1 MLVGTVNFTF
11 KDAKGKESFTKI
23 RIPSTF
29 TFVQY
34 KAFGAAAAQVVAN
47 LSTAEIT
54 EVSVSLGID
63 ISGLGLNTVAAQ
75 FSDWFNKAFIQANNA
90 ISGLL
95 GKFNIP
101 TYDDIHNSTGSKNL
115 DPTDTDVIALMTL
128 IEDGVTVGGSLVFPV
143 TVRDE
148 ALSTVTI
155 AVENF
160 RKS

>member
-11 KDAKGKESFTKI
+11 KDAKGKESFTRI

-29 TFVQY
+29 TFAQY
-34 KAFGAAAAQVVAN
+34 KLFGASAAQIMVDM
-47 LSTAEIT
+47 STAELT
-54 EVSVSLGID
+54 EVSISIGID

-75 FSDWFNKAFIQANNA
+75 FSDWFNKAYIQAVNGV
-90 ISGLL
+90 SGLL

-101 TYDDIHNSTGSKNL
+101 TYDDSHNSTGSKTL

-148 ALSTVTI
+148 ALTTVTI
-155 AVENF
+155 AEEAF

>member
-11 KDAKGKESFTKI
+11 KDAKGKESFTRI

-29 TFVQY
+29 TFLEY
-34 KAFGAAAAQVVAN
+34 KGFGAAAAQVVAN
-47 LSTAEIT
+47 MSTAEIT
-54 EVSVSLGID
+54 EVSVSIGID

-90 ISGLL
+90 VSGLIA
-95 GKFNIP
+95 KFNLP
-101 TYDDIHNSTGSKNL
+101 TYDDSHNATGSKNL
-115 DPTDTDVIALMTL
+115 DPTDADVIALETL
-128 IEDGVTVGGSLVFPV
+128 ITDGVDIGGSLIFPV

-148 ALSTVTI
+148 ALSVVTI
-155 AVENF
+155 AEETF